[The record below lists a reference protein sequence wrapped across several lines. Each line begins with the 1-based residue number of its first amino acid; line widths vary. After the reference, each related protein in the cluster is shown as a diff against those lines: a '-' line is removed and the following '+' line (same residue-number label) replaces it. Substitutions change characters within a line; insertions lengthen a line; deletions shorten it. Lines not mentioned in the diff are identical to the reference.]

1 MSQRRQRR
9 QRARSRHFPRQ
20 TSPTK
25 TLTPP
30 RAPPQAPPTTTAI
43 QPPAS
48 NEEEGIEVTQ
58 VITKSSPA
66 RSSSNTSARAS
77 ARDRYARHKRMLAK
91 R

>member
-1 MSQRRQRR
+1 MREIMSKRRE
-9 QRARSRHFPRQ
+9 RARSRHFPRQ

-25 TLTPP
+25 AATPP
-30 RAPPQAPPTTTAI
+30 PVPPQDPPKSTTI

-58 VITKSSPA
+58 VVTSSPA
-66 RSSSNTSARAS
+66 RASSNASTRAS
-77 ARDRYARHKRMLAK
+77 ARDRYARHKKMLGK